1 MSKSAK
7 NLNTPSSAPTEGR
20 DTITAYST
28 SGGVQQHVAATDTP
42 LIIAV
47 AGQPN
52 TGKSTVFNKLT
63 GLKQRVG
70 NWPGKTV
77 DRKEGLV
84 KYNGRKLLFVDLP
97 GTYGLTANSL
107 EEEIARD
114 YLLSDSP
121 DIVLAVINAATLE
134 RSMYLVS
141 ELVLLKA
148 PVVIALN
155 MMDVA
160 VQEGRTI
167 DPEALSESTGIP
179 VIPMV
184 GTARNQGMDE
194 LLNALVSLKGQKA
207 ALPEPASGTEQLSRL
222 LGASSSLAYPQD
234 WIAGKLIEKDQNIQA
249 MVEESMPQNERELL
263 SRTLDELP
271 STALMDVYKKRQQWI
286 DATCKGCVVNEKGHT
301 SPTDKWDRFLLHPL
315 LGRIIAFLVI
325 PIGSLI
331 GVILGMF
338 TGGMVLMAALAAGP
352 QIKEAWP
359 GALGSLVASALL
371 PSLGWIIALVFII
384 GFIYAIFHFLE
395 DTGYLARVA
404 YLMDPILG
412 RLGIDGKSAIPLLMG
427 LLCNTVAIAGSRVIT
442 TRRQRLITLAMLPFL
457 PCSGQTGVAFLFAF
471 ALFPAKT
478 AALVILGITGA
489 NIALACLVGGAINR
503 WLPYPH
509 TKGLVMELPLYH
521 KPNFRTILS
530 GVRTRVELFVKSTA
544 GYIVAALILV
554 WAVSYFPNGNIETS
568 YLYQVGQGLEPIG
581 ALFGFDWRFVVALL
595 SSFVA
600 KETTA
605 GTLAVLFS
613 VNASDQQAIIQAL
626 RSAISP
632 QGALAFVV
640 ASNFYIPC
648 IATIG
653 ALRSELGSWKM
664 TTALLAVMFVIAVVA
679 AFVAYR
685 FSYFFL

>member
-1 MSKSAK
+1 MTGVQTCALPIS
-7 NLNTPSSAPTEGR
+7 SSAPTEGR

-28 SGGVQQHVAATDTP
+28 SGGVQQQVAATDTP

-207 ALPEPASGTEQLSRL
+207 TLPEPANGTERLSRDRK
-222 LGASSSLAYPQD
+222 S
-234 WIAGKLIEKDQNIQA
+234 
-249 MVEESMPQNERELL
+249 
-263 SRTLDELP
+263 
-271 STALMDVYKKRQQWI
+271 
-286 DATCKGCVVNEKGHT
+286 VV
-301 SPTDKWDRFLLHPL
+301 
-315 LGRIIAFLVI
+315 
-325 PIGSLI
+325 
-331 GVILGMF
+331 
-338 TGGMVLMAALAAGP
+338 
-352 QIKEAWP
+352 
-359 GALGSLVASALL
+359 
-371 PSLGWIIALVFII
+371 
-384 GFIYAIFHFLE
+384 
-395 DTGYLARVA
+395 
-404 YLMDPILG
+404 
-412 RLGIDGKSAIPLLMG
+412 
-427 LLCNTVAIAGSRVIT
+427 
-442 TRRQRLITLAMLPFL
+442 
-457 PCSGQTGVAFLFAF
+457 
-471 ALFPAKT
+471 
-478 AALVILGITGA
+478 
-489 NIALACLVGGAINR
+489 
-503 WLPYPH
+503 
-509 TKGLVMELPLYH
+509 
-521 KPNFRTILS
+521 
-530 GVRTRVELFVKSTA
+530 
-544 GYIVAALILV
+544 
-554 WAVSYFPNGNIETS
+554 
-568 YLYQVGQGLEPIG
+568 
-581 ALFGFDWRFVVALL
+581 
-595 SSFVA
+595 
-600 KETTA
+600 
-605 GTLAVLFS
+605 
-613 VNASDQQAIIQAL
+613 
-626 RSAISP
+626 
-632 QGALAFVV
+632 
-640 ASNFYIPC
+640 
-648 IATIG
+648 
-653 ALRSELGSWKM
+653 
-664 TTALLAVMFVIAVVA
+664 
-679 AFVAYR
+679 
-685 FSYFFL
+685 